1 MTTRR
6 PRRSRAAKAEE
17 PTQENTEYTIPQEEL
32 ENFFTDPAPEEVEK
46 VESKS
51 TPLPPKPKSIPIT
64 NKAFL
69 QEEDLREWDKYKKFL
84 YEQGVGKI
92 RHKKI

>member
-17 PTQENTEYTIPQEEL
+17 PTQENTEYTIPQDEL
-32 ENFFTDPAPEEVEK
+32 ENFFTDPTPEEVE
-46 VESKS
+46 EAEAKS
-51 TPLPPKPKSIPIT
+51 APLPPKPKSIPIT
-64 NKAFL
+64 GKVFL
-69 QEEDLREWDKYKKFL
+69 GEEDLRQWDKYRNFL
-84 YEQGVGKI
+84 YDQGVKRV